1 MNTCYRKRAV
11 TSEKQNAAHY
21 NLSEERLNTRWI
33 RASGKELRC
42 LFFSKSWHVQR
53 LHRVTTMNS
62 QRSRHLKVRRYY
74 YEEHNLANMIFEPY
88 IPLGMDMG
96 QSYELGWKM
105 VFHIKVCSVVCANCP
120 MDLALGAKIKLVH
133 HALKITPEGV
143 TRTSSRVVC
152 VISLRASSLHLLTNI
167 QGWLTALSMLGAWQP
182 YILCLPHSAQPSLI
196 PSVCGKAPCA

>member
-1 MNTCYRKRAV
+1 MLVLQQK
-11 TSEKQNAAHY
+11 
-21 NLSEERLNTRWI
+21 LTRPKTTPSHHNEFAKIKAPQGQKILLWGTQF
-33 RASGKELRC
+33 GKHDIWTLYPPWNGYGPKLWAWLEDG
-42 LFFSKSWHVQR
+42 V
-53 LHRVTTMNS
+53 
-62 QRSRHLKVRRYY
+62 SR
-74 YEEHNLANMIFEPY
+74 
-88 IPLGMDMG
+88 
-96 QSYELGWKM
+96 
-105 VFHIKVCSVVCANCP
+105 KVCSVVCANCP

-143 TRTSSRVVC
+143 TWTSSRVVC